1 MSDRCQLCMNERELK
16 EGGTQYLLVAVSARP
31 LENVLQSREVNSL
44 IRQNTLLEESEQ
56 KRRIR
61 GS

>member
-1 MSDRCQLCMNERELK
+1 MNERELK